1 MHQADYAAHAN
12 NKFERS
18 KITNHL
24 DSVWVKE
31 QSLLQKHSA
40 G

>member
-1 MHQADYAAHAN
+1 MHQTDYATHAN

-24 DSVWVKE
+24 DPMRVKE
-31 QSLLQKHSA
+31 QSFLQKHSA